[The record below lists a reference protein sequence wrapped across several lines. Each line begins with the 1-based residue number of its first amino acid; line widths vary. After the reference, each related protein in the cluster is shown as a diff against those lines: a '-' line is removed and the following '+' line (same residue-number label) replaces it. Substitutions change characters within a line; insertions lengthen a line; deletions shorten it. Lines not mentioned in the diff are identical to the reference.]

1 VPLRV
6 ERTGASVR
14 VVVSMCVD
22 GSGPFPFVLDTGAP
36 STVFDT
42 HFLDHVPFGVDAPAT
57 ILHQPGC
64 TTEVMH
70 VSVSRWSIGPVA
82 LATQSVS
89 VVRMPG
95 FGLSGQP
102 MGLLGSD
109 VLSRFGAVRIDYRA
123 QLLTVAGQEDGSSSL
138 GASIGGSTAA
148 PVPPGLLGL
157 GAHTVIPLDVATSAS
172 GTSVLTP
179 VTFGTS
185 GPFPFAVATGASTS
199 AVTGLLAAQQG
210 LLKTGQTGPVTS
222 FGCYRVAR
230 VVRSGAW
237 AMGSV
242 ALRPRLM
249 TAAVA
254 ATAPAGAEGLLG
266 SDALSAYGWVLLDY
280 RSGNLFL
287 GHGSSA
293 T

>member
-1 VPLRV
+1 MGTERRRNGRRLSPPGITGFVRRCLLGPQTLVLVAMAVVMPIWLVGCGTGASPSAGKAPSSLNPPGARCSTSSGVSATPTSVPLRV

-14 VVVSMCVD
+14 VIVSMCVD

-70 VSVSRWSIGPVA
+70 VSVIRWSIGPVA

-123 QLLTVAGQEDGSSSL
+123 QLLTVAGPEDGSSSL
-138 GASIGGSTAA
+138 GADPSPSLSP
-148 PVPPGLLGL
+148 PVRLHPRSPGRWL
-157 GAHTVIPLDVATSAS
+157 PS
-172 GTSVLTP
+172 
-179 VTFGTS
+179 
-185 GPFPFAVATGASTS
+185 
-199 AVTGLLAAQQG
+199 
-210 LLKTGQTGPVTS
+210 
-222 FGCYRVAR
+222 RVC
-230 VVRSGAW
+230 
-237 AMGSV
+237 
-242 ALRPRLM
+242 
-249 TAAVA
+249 
-254 ATAPAGAEGLLG
+254 
-266 SDALSAYGWVLLDY
+266 
-280 RSGNLFL
+280 
-287 GHGSSA
+287 
-293 T
+293 